1 MSDFVHLHLHSEY
14 SLLDGACKISEI
26 PMAVKSMGQSAVA
39 ITDHGVM
46 YGVPKFYKE
55 CLKEGIKPIIGCEV
69 YVSDAN
75 DSDITA
81 DNNIYSSLI
90 LLCMNDIGYKNL
102 SYIVSESFVNEA
114 NTKPHTDIKII
125 SEHAEGLICL
135 SGGFSGKIDRLI
147 LNNNIR
153 GAADYALELK
163 EIFSDECF
171 YLEVQNQ
178 GINGQNEINN
188 ELVKISEKYN
198 IPLVATNDVHY
209 ISKEDAFIQ
218 SVLYSIKKGQ
228 KLSDK
233 GYLYNGT
240 DAYYLKSADEMQL
253 LLGKYKAA
261 LSNTKKIADMCNFT
275 FNFGKPILPDFPID
289 NGMTPGKYL
298 EKLAKEGLENK
309 ISDGSIKFDD
319 INTKDIYKSRM
330 IYELLVIGK
339 MKYEQYYLVVWDF
352 VKYAKDNNIPVG
364 PGRGSG
370 AGSLVA
376 YLIGITEI
384 DSVKYNL
391 LFERFLNPQRISMP
405 DFDIDFCYNRREEVI
420 KYVEKKY
427 GKDHTSQIVTF
438 GTLSPKAAIRDVGR
452 ILDISNDYVDKIA
465 RLIPGGNDI
474 SLKDLLKRESTL
486 GDIYRNDSN
495 AKKLIDI
502 CIRIEGMPR
511 HVSVHA
517 AGIVIA
523 KDPVYTYLPVSRQ
536 GSTVITQYDMDT
548 VAEIGLLKFDF
559 LALRY
564 LTVISD
570 AEREIKKSN
579 SDFNISKIPP
589 DDLGTYRTLA
599 SGQTAGLFQLESA
612 GMRQLLMKLKPTCLE
627 DIMVAIAL
635 YRPGPIDSISKFLEN
650 RRAPNKIT
658 YKINQL
664 EEILGPTYG
673 CIIYQEQVM
682 QICRKI
688 ANFSYGHAD
697 IVRKAMA
704 KKNSELLEQER
715 TAFLEGAKANFINK
729 QCANELFDEMSEFAK
744 YAFNK
749 SHAAAYSVITYRTSY
764 LKTNYPAEY
773 FAALLNSV
781 VGDSAKTSAY
791 ISECHTMN
799 IEVLPPD
806 INFSEILFTVENGKI
821 RFGLSSIRAVGEAFA
836 KKIIDE
842 RSKEKFSSY
851 DNFCQRMIKVELTA
865 IQAQALV
872 SVGCF
877 DNLGLSR
884 GTLISAYEKILSS
897 YQNFY
902 KHSVDG
908 QIDIFSDRSTENKT
922 SFNYEIKQD
931 LSNIEKLNLEKNY
944 LGTYLSKTPL
954 DNYQKIIN
962 NLCAV
967 SIAQINDSFNRDF
980 DYSESVS
987 DKQQVVVACI
997 LSKITERKT
1006 KSGENIYIL
1015 HVEDNTGEI
1024 DILAFSKSFPS
1035 INTNIK
1041 TGTALAI
1048 NGNISVRENE
1058 NPKIIATDISLL
1070 ESLDKSYNS
1079 KSDNVK
1085 NNSVNEKNNEFTK
1098 LYIRIDMVNSK
1109 MYDKVMNILDIF
1121 AKNDSDSNK
1130 YTAGY
1135 VKTFIFDQSEKK
1147 YIPYKDNPVYVDDYV
1162 IKELSAICGGS
1173 ENVVSK

>member
-69 YVSDAN
+69 YISDTN
-75 DSDITA
+75 GSDITA
-81 DNNIYSSLI
+81 DNNLYSSLI

-102 SYIVSESFVNEA
+102 SYIVSKSFENET
-114 NTKPHTDIKII
+114 NTKPHTDIKIL
-125 SEHAEGLICL
+125 SEHADGLICL
-135 SGGFSGKIDRLI
+135 SGGFSGRIDYLI
-147 LNNNIR
+147 LNKDIH
-153 GAADYALELK
+153 GAEKFALELK
-163 EIFSDECF
+163 EIFYGECF
-171 YLEVQNQ
+171 YLEVQNH
-178 GINGQNEINN
+178 GIDGQDEINN

-209 ISKEDAFIQ
+209 ISKDDAFIQ

-228 KLSDK
+228 KLTDE
-233 GYLYNGT
+233 GCLYNGT
-240 DAYYLKSADEMQL
+240 DEYYLKSADEMQL
-253 LLGKYKAA
+253 LLGKYKTAV
-261 LSNTKKIADMCNFT
+261 SNTKKIADMCNFT
-275 FNFGKPILPDFPID
+275 FNFGKPIFPDFPID
-289 NGMTPGKYL
+289 NGITPGKYL
-298 EKLAKEGLENK
+298 EQLAKEGLENK
-309 ISDGSIKFDD
+309 IADGSIKFDD
-319 INTKDIYKSRM
+319 INTYDIYKSRM

-405 DFDIDFCYNRREEVI
+405 DFDIDFCYNRREEVV

-427 GKDHTSQIVTF
+427 GRDHISQIITF
-438 GTLSPKAAIRDVGR
+438 GTLSPKAAIRDIGR
-452 ILDISNDYVDKIA
+452 ILDISNDYIDKIA
-465 RLIPGGNDI
+465 KLIPNGNDI
-474 SLKDLLKRESTL
+474 PIKELLKHENAL
-486 GDIYRNDSN
+486 NDIYRSDSS

-502 CIRIEGMPR
+502 CMKIEGMPR
-511 HVSVHA
+511 HVSIHA
-517 AGIVIA
+517 AGIVIS
-523 KDPVYTYLPVSRQ
+523 KDPVCTYLPISRQ
-536 GSTVITQYDMDT
+536 GSTIITQYDMDT

-570 AEREIKKSN
+570 AEREIQKSN
-579 SDFNISKIPP
+579 KDFNIIKIPL
-589 DDLGTYRTLA
+589 DDSKTYKMLS
-599 SGQTAGLFQLESA
+599 SGQTAGLFQLESS
-612 GMRQLLMKLKPTCLE
+612 GMRQLLVKLKPTCLE

-635 YRPGPIDSISKFLEN
+635 YRPGPMDSISKYLEN
-650 RRAPNKIT
+650 RRTPDKIT
-658 YKINQL
+658 YKVNQL
-664 EEILGPTYG
+664 KEILGPTYG

-715 TAFLEGAKANFINK
+715 TAFVEGAKSNFINK
-729 QCANELFDEMSEFAK
+729 QYANELFDEMSEFAK

-781 VGDSAKTSAY
+781 AGDSAKTSAY
-791 ISECHTMN
+791 ISECRTMC
-799 IEVLPPD
+799 IDVLPPD
-806 INFSEILFTVENGKI
+806 INRSEILFTVENGKI
-821 RFGLSSIRAVGEAFA
+821 RFGLSAIRAIGEAFA
-836 KKIIDE
+836 KKIIEE
-842 RSKEKFSSY
+842 RKKENFSSY
-851 DNFCQRMIKVELTA
+851 ESFCQRMIKVELTA
-865 IQAQALV
+865 NQAQALV

-877 DNLGLSR
+877 DNLGLGR
-884 GTLISAYEKILSS
+884 GTLISAYEKIFSA
-897 YQNFY
+897 YQNSHKY
-902 KHSVDG
+902 SIDG
-908 QIDIFSDRSTENKT
+908 QIDIFSNRSEAIKI
-922 SFNYEIKQD
+922 SLNYEIKPD
-931 LSNIEKLNLEKNY
+931 LSDVEKLNLEKNY
-944 LGTYLSKTPL
+944 LGTYLSKKPL

-967 SIAQINDSFNRDF
+967 SIAQINDSFNR
-980 DYSESVS
+980 ESDCPESFS
-987 DKQQVVVACI
+987 DKQQIVIACV
-997 LSKITERKT
+997 LAKITERKT

-1015 HVEDNTGEI
+1015 HVEDNTGET
-1024 DILAFSKSFPS
+1024 DVLAFSKSFS
-1035 INTNIK
+1035 NLSTEIK
-1041 TGTALAI
+1041 TGTALVV
-1048 NGNISVRENE
+1048 NGNLSARENE
-1058 NPKIIATDISLL
+1058 NPKIIATNISLL
-1070 ESLDKSYNS
+1070 DGLGDNNIRRH
-1079 KSDNVK
+1079 DNVQ
-1085 NNSVNEKNNEFTK
+1085 NNFDHEKNNEYTK

-1109 MYDKVMNILDIF
+1109 MYDKVMDILDIF
-1121 AKNDSDSNK
+1121 ARNDSDSNK
-1130 YTAGY
+1130 NMPGY
-1135 VKTFIFDQSEKK
+1135 IKVLLFDQSEKK

-1173 ENVVSK
+1173 ENVVAK